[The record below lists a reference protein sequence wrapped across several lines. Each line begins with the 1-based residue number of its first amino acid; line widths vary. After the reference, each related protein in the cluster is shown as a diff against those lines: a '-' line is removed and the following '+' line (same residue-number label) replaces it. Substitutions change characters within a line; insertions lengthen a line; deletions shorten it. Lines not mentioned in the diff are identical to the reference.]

1 MKKFLYLFLFLFAGI
16 ISVNAQAPQAVDYQG
31 IARDPLGN
39 PLVNQALGIEFTIH
53 QTSSTGLVVYEEQH
67 FVSTNQFGLYSVK
80 LGLGTPTTGTFSA
93 INWSTGL
100 YFLEI
105 GMDITGGTN
114 FAAAGTSQLLSV
126 PYALYAETA
135 GSSSGGP
142 TGPTGPT
149 GPAGVAGPTGPTGSA
164 GATGATGPTGPT
176 GAAGATGASGFN
188 GPTGATGP
196 SGTTGQNVTEV
207 YGTAQLVVTNST
219 TSYTLIPGLTQT
231 INVPA
236 NCKVYVSSTG
246 GIQSTGATS
255 TTYSVVDVGLFCDG
269 VVSSTGGQRRIAIAN
284 TSSLAQLIGNWS
296 LTQTYNLSAGNHTFE
311 VKAVN
316 GAAGSANAN
325 VSSVSAP
332 QLQGVLTVTIIK
344 L

>member
-1 MKKFLYLFLFLFAGI
+1 MKKFLFFLFLLAGFVP
-16 ISVNAQAPQAVDYQG
+16 VNAQAPQAVDYQG

-39 PLVNQALGIEFTIH
+39 PLSNQALGIEFSIH
-53 QTSSTGLVVYEEQH
+53 QTSSTGLVIYQEQH

-126 PYALYAETA
+126 PYALYAETS

-142 TGPTGPT
+142 TGPTGPA
-149 GPAGVAGPTGPTGSA
+149 GPAGATGPTGAAGPA
-164 GATGATGPTGPT
+164 GATGATGP
-176 GAAGATGASGFN
+176 SGIN
-188 GPTGATGP
+188 GATGP
-196 SGTTGQNVTEV
+196 SGPAGTAGQNVTEV

-219 TSYTLIPGLTQT
+219 TTYTLIPGLTQT
-231 INVPA
+231 INIPA
-236 NCKVYVSSTG
+236 NCRVYVSSTG

-255 TTYSVVDVGLFCDG
+255 STYSVVDVGLFCDG
-269 VVSSTGGQRRIAIAN
+269 VVSSTGGQRRISIAN
-284 TSSLAQLIGNWS
+284 TSSLSQLIGNWS

-311 VKAVN
+311 VRAMN
-316 GAAGSANAN
+316 GAGGSSNAN
-325 VSSVSAP
+325 VSSGSAP

>member
-1 MKKFLYLFLFLFAGI
+1 MKKIFTLLLLSFSSIVF
-16 ISVNAQAPQAVDYQG
+16 AQAPQAVDYQG
-31 IARDPLGN
+31 IARNALGN
-39 PLVNQALGIEFTIH
+39 PLVNQALGIEFSIH
-53 QTSSTGLVVYEEQH
+53 QTSSTGLVIYQEQH
-67 FVSTNQFGLYSVK
+67 FVSTNQFGLYTVK
-80 LGLGTPTTGTFSA
+80 LGMGTPVTGTFSA

-100 YFLEI
+100 YFMEV

-135 GSSSGGP
+135 GSSIG
-142 TGPTGPT
+142 GPTGPT
-149 GPAGVAGPTGPTGSA
+149 GPAGANGLN
-164 GATGATGPTGPT
+164 GATGAAGPT
-176 GAAGATGASGFN
+176 GAAGIAGATGA
-188 GPTGATGP
+188 A
-196 SGTTGQNVTEV
+196 GTTGQNVTEV
-207 YGTAQLVVTNST
+207 YGTSQLVVTTST
-219 TSYTLIPGLTQT
+219 TTYTLIPGLTQT

-236 NCKVYVSSTG
+236 NCRVYVTSTG

-255 TTYSVVDVGLFCDG
+255 ATFSVVDIGLFCDG
-269 VVSSTGGQRRIAIAN
+269 VVSTTGGQRRLSIAN
-284 TSSLAQLIGNWS
+284 TTALAQLISNWS

-325 VSSVSAP
+325 VSSGSAP

>member
-1 MKKFLYLFLFLFAGI
+1 MKKIFTLLLLSFSSIVF
-16 ISVNAQAPQAVDYQG
+16 AQAPQAVDYQG
-31 IARDPLGN
+31 IARNALGN
-39 PLVNQALGIEFTIH
+39 PLVNQALGIEFSIH
-53 QTSSTGLVVYEEQH
+53 QTSSTGLVIYEEQH
-67 FVSTNQFGLYSVK
+67 FVSTNQFGLYTVK
-80 LGLGTPTTGTFSA
+80 LGMGTPVTGTFSA

-100 YFLEI
+100 YFMEV

-142 TGPTGPT
+142 TGPTGP
-149 GPAGVAGPTGPTGSA
+149 AGANGLNGAT
-164 GATGATGPTGPT
+164 GATGATGPTGAA
-176 GAAGATGASGFN
+176 GIAGATGA
-188 GPTGATGP
+188 A
-196 SGTTGQNVTEV
+196 GTTGQNVTEV
-207 YGTAQLVVTNST
+207 YGTSQLVVTNST
-219 TSYTLIPGLTQT
+219 TTYTLIPGLTQT

-236 NCKVYVSSTG
+236 NCRVYVTSTG

-255 TTYSVVDVGLFCDG
+255 ATFSVVDIGLFCDG
-269 VVSSTGGQRRIAIAN
+269 VVSTTGGQRRLSIAN
-284 TSSLAQLIGNWS
+284 TTALAQLISNWS

-325 VSSVSAP
+325 VSSGSAP
-332 QLQGVLTVTIIK
+332 QLQGVLTITIIK